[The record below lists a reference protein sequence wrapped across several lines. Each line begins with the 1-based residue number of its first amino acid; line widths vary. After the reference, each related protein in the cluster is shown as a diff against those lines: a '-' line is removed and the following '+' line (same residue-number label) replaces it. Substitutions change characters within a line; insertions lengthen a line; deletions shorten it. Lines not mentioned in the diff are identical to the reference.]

1 MRIAS
6 VVGARPNFM
15 KIAPLREAL
24 LRVGG
29 VEHILIHSGQH
40 YDDELSGVFFRE
52 LGMPAPDVSLGVGP
66 GSSTWQTAEIMKRIE
81 PVLAE
86 AKPDLVVVVGDV
98 NSTIAAAFAATRLG
112 LKVAHIE
119 AGLRSFDNSMPE
131 EINRKL
137 TDAIAD
143 LLFVTEESGVR
154 NLRNEGVPAERI
166 FFVGNLM
173 IDTLLRHRAMA
184 SQSRVLEKLHLMNG
198 NGARPYGVL
207 TLHRPSNVDSA
218 ESLKP
223 LLKAISE
230 IARSLPIL
238 FPIHPRTAKRIE
250 EFGLQDYLREAGDG
264 ACESGLISIRPLGYL
279 DFLRL
284 TDQARLVLTDSGGI
298 QEETTVLGVPCL
310 TLRENTERP
319 ATIEEGTNQLVGTD
333 PARITAAARNTL
345 AAHGTRSE
353 RMPALWDGK
362 AAERVAKILLQ
373 QFRPDPLAQVSD

>member
-1 MRIAS
+1 
-6 VVGARPNFM
+6 M
-15 KIAPLREAL
+15 KIAPLRQAL

-52 LGMPAPDVSLGVGP
+52 RVMPAPDVSLGVGP

-86 AKPDLVVVVGDV
+86 AKPDPRAVVGDV

-166 FFVGNLM
+166 FPVGNLM
-173 IDTLLRHRAMA
+173 IDTLLRHCVTA
-184 SQSRVLEKLHLMNG
+184 SQSRVLEELDLMET
-198 NGARPYGVL
+198 APVL
-207 TLHRPSNVDSA
+207 T
-218 ESLKP
+218 
-223 LLKAISE
+223 
-230 IARSLPIL
+230 
-238 FPIHPRTAKRIE
+238 
-250 EFGLQDYLREAGDG
+250 
-264 ACESGLISIRPLGYL
+264 AC
-279 DFLRL
+279 
-284 TDQARLVLTDSGGI
+284 
-298 QEETTVLGVPCL
+298 
-310 TLRENTERP
+310 
-319 ATIEEGTNQLVGTD
+319 
-333 PARITAAARNTL
+333 
-345 AAHGTRSE
+345 
-353 RMPALWDGK
+353 
-362 AAERVAKILLQ
+362 
-373 QFRPDPLAQVSD
+373 